1 LPKLYRKPFLLCN
14 LFILAVTYLSYI
26 LLHTAGLSLGPQ
38 QTIYVFYGISGLY
51 GLSGGAFNFCLMV
64 FSYVGDLSSLQP
76 ETRLRR
82 FTLSEASG
90 TSSLI
95 VGRVFK
101 TTFREIFLSFLHL
114 LVQRARI
121 KELRCTTFMY
131 HTNTEKHE
139 RHEKE

>member
-1 LPKLYRKPFLLCN
+1 MPKLYRKPFLLCN

-38 QTIYVFYGISGLY
+38 HTITVFYGISCLY

-95 VGRVFK
+95 VGRIFE
-101 TTFREIFLSFLHL
+101 TTFSTTFLYFFREI
-114 LVQRARI
+114 
-121 KELRCTTFMY
+121 LRVP
-131 HTNTEKHE
+131 
-139 RHEKE
+139 